1 MSFDTVLIANRGEIA
16 LRVIQACRELHLR
29 SVCVYS
35 EADARMPYLRL
46 ADESVCIGPPEPAR
60 SYLNVAAIVSAA
72 ELAKAGGIHPGYGF
86 LAEAPHFVEVCEEH
100 GLTFI
105 GPPRSVMELLGNKLA
120 AREIVAEAGVSVLP
134 GEPAPADPAS
144 LLEAGERVGYPL
156 LVKAVFGGGG
166 RGMRWVASPDE
177 LVDRAAAASEEARAA
192 CGDGALYLEKALADP
207 RHVEVQIIGDGKGG
221 LVHLGERECSI
232 QRRHQKL
239 IEESPVPSLSEDV
252 RDRLREAALRAGRT
266 VGYRNVGTVE
276 FLLAPDGAF
285 YFIEMN
291 ARIQVEHSVSEVLCG
306 VNLIKEQILLAAGER
321 LSFNQEEIEPRG
333 HAIECRL
340 NAEDPKRDFLP
351 SCGKITID
359 QLPGGHGVRLDTAIY
374 NGMDVLPY
382 YDSLVAKLIT
392 WGQDREDARLRM
404 ITALQRFELSGIET
418 TRDLVAEILARTEF
432 KTGEYT
438 TTFLE
443 SLNAG

>member
-239 IEESPVPSLSEDV
+239 IEESPAPSLSEDA
-252 RDRLREAALRAGRT
+252 RGRLREAALRAARA

-291 ARIQVEHSVSEVLCG
+291 ARIQVEHSVSEAVCG
-306 VNLIKEQILLAAGER
+306 VNLIKEQILLATGER
-321 LSFNQEEIEPRG
+321 LSFTQEEVEPRG

-374 NGMDVLPY
+374 NGMDMLPY
-382 YDSLVAKLIT
+382 YDSLVAKLVT

-438 TTFLE
+438 TAFLE
-443 SLNAG
+443 GLRAG